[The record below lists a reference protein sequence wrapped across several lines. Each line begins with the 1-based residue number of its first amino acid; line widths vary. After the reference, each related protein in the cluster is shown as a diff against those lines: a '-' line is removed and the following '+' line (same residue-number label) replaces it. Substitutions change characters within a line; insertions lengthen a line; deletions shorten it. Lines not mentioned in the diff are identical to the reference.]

1 MTSLIVRNV
10 FIMRIMAIV
19 YPQWKNGNPF
29 QKKKKKKKDKR
40 KKEKRKSGYI
50 EADGIT
56 TPSKEQVPPSQ
67 SATPAA
73 YKLPVSH
80 WSLND
85 IMNYM
90 IFNANWVPLTR
101 VGNTSV

>member
-80 WSLND
+80 
-85 IMNYM
+85 
-90 IFNANWVPLTR
+90 
-101 VGNTSV
+101 